1 MPRTNRLDRFA
12 FGFLQNSDFL
22 FLAKPTLLHF
32 VLPFFF
38 AQNSTFATSSFSLC
52 LTNRPYLSEAD
63 HLLRFHIPNLQTQA
77 TNDFGGIERGS
88 LWRLQLHYII
98 EDLRQPIEWDS
109 GIQMVNVMVTNITSK
124 PAHDSTGFHKTGGFQ
139 RGFLVRPSISSVER
153 NPREV
158 VLGIEQVGSNSARD
172 EVRDQ

>member
-1 MPRTNRLDRFA
+1 MRNRL
-12 FGFLQNSDFL
+12 FLRI
-22 FLAKPTLLHF
+22 H
-32 VLPFFF
+32 
-38 AQNSTFATSSFSLC
+38 TSNC
-52 LTNRPYLSEAD
+52 RPYLSEAD
-63 HLLRFHIPNLQTQA
+63 HLLRFHIPNLQTQT
-77 TNDFGGIERGS
+77 TNDFDGIERGS

-109 GIQMVNVMVTNITSK
+109 GIQMVNVMVTNIASK
-124 PAHDSTGFHKTGGFQ
+124 PAHDWTGFHKTGGSQ

>member
-1 MPRTNRLDRFA
+1 MRNRL
-12 FGFLQNSDFL
+12 FLRI
-22 FLAKPTLLHF
+22 H
-32 VLPFFF
+32 
-38 AQNSTFATSSFSLC
+38 TSNC
-52 LTNRPYLSEAD
+52 RPYLSKAD
-63 HLLRFHIPNLQTQA
+63 HLLRFHIPSLQTQT
-77 TNDFGGIERGS
+77 TNDFDRIERGS

-109 GIQMVNVMVTNITSK
+109 GIQMVNVMVTNIASK
-124 PAHDSTGFHKTGGFQ
+124 PAHDWTGFHKTGGFQ

-172 EVRDQ
+172 EVREQQSQQQRLPAEEHCEQYPCYSVYHQSDQAIVVFT